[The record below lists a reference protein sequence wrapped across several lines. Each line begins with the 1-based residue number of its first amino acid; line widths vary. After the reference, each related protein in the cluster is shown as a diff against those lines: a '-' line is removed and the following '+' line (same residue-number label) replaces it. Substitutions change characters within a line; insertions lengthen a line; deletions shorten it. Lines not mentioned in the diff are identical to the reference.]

1 MRTVFKN
8 RDEVAHVWAS
18 RTQEQGR
25 AGNVNFIGDSIYSY
39 RWWEMARFMEVKG
52 ETIVLMRSWNY
63 SSNTSK
69 HMSSVRRAL
78 RGLPYRIVYCYGEV
92 STYYGGWRAN
102 NEVLDHEQ
110 SIRHWLNVMQESQQ
124 KLKRAK
130 YPDYVVQNNHSAKAS
145 IEEYCALFDLPI
157 PEKVQEYYL
166 DQDDIAPLLEAKKKR
181 AEELANKTDEQ
192 REIERAKREAAE
204 EKKLQ
209 KIRDE
214 FASNEQAWMD
224 GENVDTE
231 KRIEKGQKRW
241 GRWQST
247 YLQFSQ
253 TRLRIKDDYVET
265 SRGAY
270 VTVREAQILWGLIKL
285 GHDIKGHKIG
295 SYTVIG
301 LNGVLKIGCHE
312 ITREE
317 MTRFT
322 TKYGWL

>member
-8 RDEVAHVWAS
+8 RHEVAHVWAS
-18 RTQEQGR
+18 RQQEIGR
-25 AGNVNFIGDSIYSY
+25 AGNVNFKGDSIYSY
-39 RWWEMARFMEVKG
+39 QWWEMARFMEVKG

-63 SSNTSK
+63 SNETAK
-69 HMSSVRRAL
+69 HMSAVHGAL
-78 RGLPYRIVYCYGEV
+78 RGLPYKIVRCYGDYD
-92 STYYGGWRAN
+92 SRYSISSSR
-102 NEVLDHEQ
+102 VLNHEQ
-110 SIRHWLNVMQESQQ
+110 SLRHWLNVMQESQQ

-130 YPDYVVQNNHSAKAS
+130 YPDHYVNMNHSARES
-145 IEEYCALFDLPI
+145 IEQYCALFDLPI
-157 PEKVQEYYL
+157 PEKVAEYYL
-166 DQDDIAPLLEAKKKR
+166 DPNDIAPLLEAKKKR

-285 GHDIKGHKIG
+285 GHDIKGHRIG

-322 TKYGWL
+322 TKYGW

>member
-1 MRTVFKN
+1 MRKVFKN
-8 RDEVAHVWAS
+8 RDEVAHIWAS
-18 RTQEQGR
+18 RTQEEGR
-25 AGNVNFIGDSIYSY
+25 AGNVNFRGDSIYSY

-52 ETIVLMRSWNY
+52 ETIVLMRNWNY
-63 SSNTSK
+63 SSSTSK
-69 HMSSVRRAL
+69 HMSSVHGAL

-110 SIRHWLNVMQESQQ
+110 SIRHWLNEMFESQQ

-130 YPDYVVQNNHSAKAS
+130 YPDYEISNNHSARAS

-157 PEKVQEYYL
+157 PDKMMEYYL
-166 DQDDIAPLLEAKKKR
+166 DPDDIAPLLEAKKKR

-209 KIRDE
+209 KLRDE
-214 FASNEQAWMD
+214 FMEDELAWME
-224 GENVDTE
+224 GENVSTR
-231 KRIEKGQKRW
+231 KTIKQGRSRW
-241 GRWQST
+241 NSKYLEFST
-247 YLQFSQ
+247 

-265 SRGAY
+265 SRGAF
-270 VTVREAQILWGLIKL
+270 VPVREAQILWGLIKL
-285 GHDIKGHKIG
+285 GHDIKGHRIG

-322 TKYGWL
+322 TKYGW